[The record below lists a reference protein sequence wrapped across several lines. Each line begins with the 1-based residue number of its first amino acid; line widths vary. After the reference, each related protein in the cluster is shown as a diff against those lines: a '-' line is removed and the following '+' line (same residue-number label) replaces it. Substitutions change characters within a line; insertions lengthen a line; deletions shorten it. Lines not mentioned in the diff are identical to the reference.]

1 MYIGTR
7 LACCAIVVILSHAL
21 VRPVVAQ
28 ERPTQ
33 YFISATTAV
42 TLSLPA
48 GPAKGQNL
56 YRDASGKWA
65 PLPDAH
71 EAAGVLTFT
80 LSPAQLDAG
89 RTVVLLGKPDW
100 LVADDTEP
108 PKVVKVL
115 VDGREV
121 APSAEIALGWLDAA
135 PQTFEL
141 FVADAQNPLDP
152 RSVCATVGGRT
163 VSAGSPGLE
172 FLPDSKDNK
181 KGRIVC
187 TLSKLDISEA
197 QGAVRIAIECDD
209 FAPDQ
214 AVCRT
219 ALTYTVLRPPE
230 VDLGKPAAT
239 MPDGVKIF
247 VDSALP
253 GYENVECILDGKLQ
267 APGTTTYGGTWA
279 SAETPV
285 AHWFCLALPKPR
297 KVSGIEISW
306 ANYQGTFWASDRYA
320 ILTWDGKPR
329 SNNSAASQPVQGAE
343 LERGKHW
350 LNALRVSNNPEAQTS
365 THTFAP
371 RTTDRILV
379 WVPPGGNHPQR
390 PDLMWVTEVK
400 LLP

>member
-1 MYIGTR
+1 MRIARTIV
-7 LACCAIVVILSHAL
+7 ACAIVVSVAL
-21 VRPVVAQ
+21 AVTSRLVAQ
-28 ERPTQ
+28 DRPAQ
-33 YFISATTAV
+33 YFIAATAQI

-48 GPAKGQNL
+48 GPGGGQNL
-56 YRDASGKWA
+56 YRRAGGAWA
-65 PLPDAH
+65 PLPGAR

-89 RTVVLLGKPDW
+89 KTVVLLGKPDW
-100 LVADDTEP
+100 LVAEDTEP
-108 PKVVKVL
+108 PKVTKVQ
-115 VDGREV
+115 VDGREI
-121 APSAEIALGWLDAA
+121 APTAEINLGWLDIA
-135 PQTFEL
+135 PQTFEISE
-141 FVADAQNPLDP
+141 ADTQNPLDAN
-152 RSVCATVGGRT
+152 SVCALVDGRT
-163 VSAGSPGLE
+163 LRAGSPGLE
-172 FLPDSKDNK
+172 FLPDPQDNK

-187 TLSKLDISEA
+187 SLAKLDISEA
-197 QGAVRIAIECDD
+197 QGAVRIVIECDD
-209 FAPDQ
+209 FAPDL

-219 ALTYTVLRPPE
+219 ALTFTVLRPPE

-253 GYENVECILDGKLQ
+253 GYENVDCILDGKLQ
-267 APGTTTYGGTWA
+267 TPGTTTYGGTWA
-279 SAETPV
+279 SAETPI

-297 KVSGIEISW
+297 EVSGIEISW

-320 ILTWDGKPR
+320 ILTWDGK
-329 SNNSAASQPVQGAE
+329 Q
-343 LERGKHW
+343 W

-365 THTFAP
+365 SHTFAP